1 MKDLQREILSQV
13 AAGTLSAEEGA
24 ARLEALD
31 TEPTVPPTSRPTP
44 DAGAGV
50 KQVRV
55 VNRFGNTEVIG
66 DPGVS
71 YAVAE
76 GPHKAREEGDTM
88 VIEQSPLDDEAS
100 FVFSRPQGR
109 VIIPR
114 VNIG

>member
-1 MKDLQREILSQV
+1 MKDLQREILGQV
-13 AAGTLSAEEGA
+13 AARTLSAEEGA

-31 TEPTVPPTSRPTP
+31 TEPPTPSTPPPTP
-44 DAGAGV
+44 DGRTGV

-76 GPHKAREEGDTM
+76 GPHQAHEEADPMATQHP
-88 VIEQSPLDDEAS
+88 VLPHEPTLH
-100 FVFSRPQGR
+100 
-109 VIIPR
+109 
-114 VNIG
+114 